1 MESNKREDDSSCSE
15 KIAIK
20 SEKIRILTTG
30 SAESNDE
37 TVNFYKKELKARK
50 SEWRVKKKMD
60 NKKAKQDRSVDILMW
75 FGPELGILIES

>member
-1 MESNKREDDSSCSE
+1 MMESNKREDDSSCSE

-37 TVNFYKKELKARK
+37 TVNFYKKE
-50 SEWRVKKKMD
+50 
-60 NKKAKQDRSVDILMW
+60 
-75 FGPELGILIES
+75 